1 MNKFNWQKL
10 FPHLIAI
17 AIFVIVAVIY
27 CKPVLQNKVLPQ
39 GDLAQWVGM
48 SKDQQN
54 YMDSNGHAPLWTNGM
69 FSGMPGYVILG
80 YSNNYIAPYFINAIS
95 LFLPS
100 PINFFF
106 LACICFYFLAQVF
119 KVNPWVS
126 IIGALMYAYATY
138 NPIII
143 SVGHVTKMYSIAFMP
158 GIIASIQLIYN
169 KKYWVGAALTALFT
183 AALVA
188 ENHYQIIYYTIIII
202 AFMGVAFII
211 RMVKEKNFK
220 QMITAICF
228 ALMAGV
234 IGAATSAV
242 SLLPNYEYSK
252 ETIRGGSDLMAHAS
266 DSTKSSTG
274 LDEDYA
280 FSYSLYKSEPFVML
294 VPGMFGGSSGN
305 EEIKQEKSKA
315 IAALQEMPQELAQ
328 QLGYPRYYWG
338 GINGVGTSGPPYAG
352 AIVCFLAVLGFVILD
367 NKYRWWMLSC
377 CALTIIMS
385 WGGYFKSFNGFL
397 LEYLPM
403 YNKFRAPSMIIVVP
417 TLLLGLA
424 ATLALDK
431 IVFRIKDKKAFLETF
446 KKAVYIMLG
455 IFAFLLFLY
464 FSFDFTS
471 QQDSYILQQVNKLE
485 DQIKT
490 PVLKFLNALQEDRK
504 SLYLTD
510 LFRSFVYIAIA
521 ASILWLFLKDK
532 VKTNIVLLVIGIF
545 SFIDLMAIDVKY
557 LNNDQYIDKEEYEN
571 IFVPTKADQQILAD
585 KSFYRVLDLRHG
597 GLSGAFNE
605 GALTAYFHHSIG
617 GYHPAKL
624 SIYQDLIENHLLKFP
639 NCLPV
644 LNMLNTKYIITENDV
659 AQLNTAAL
667 GNAWFVQNVQYT
679 NSPKETMDA
688 LTNFNPAQ
696 TVLVENTFK
705 NVIQQPS
712 SYDSSANIHLISN
725 RHDTVTYTSVSKVKM
740 PAVFSEVYYSEGWN
754 AYIDGKKTDYA
765 KVDYVLRGMMIPAGT
780 HTIEFRFEP
789 ESFALGWKITAY
801 SSILILLLCIISIFF
816 YFKENKKQKITAH
829 T

>member
-252 ETIRGGSDLMAHAS
+252 ETIRGGSDLIAHAS

-385 WGGYFKSFNGFL
+385 WGGYFKSFNGLL

-417 TLLLGLA
+417 TLLLGLS

-431 IVFRIKDKKAFLETF
+431 IIFRIKDKKSIIEKY
-446 KKAVYIMLG
+446 KKAIYIMLG

-464 FSFDFTS
+464 FNFDFTS

-510 LFRSFVYIAIA
+510 LMRSLFFVVIA

-571 IFVPTKADQQILAD
+571 IFVPTKADQQILTD

-624 SIYQDLIENHLLKFP
+624 SIYQDLIENQLLKFP

-679 NSPKETMDA
+679 KGPKETMDA

-696 TVLVENTFK
+696 TVLVEQSFK
-705 NVIQQPS
+705 NVIHQPGVF
-712 SYDSSANIHLISN
+712 DSTATIQLISN
-725 RHDTVTYTSVSKVKM
+725 RHDTVTYKSVSKVEM

-765 KVDYVLRGMMIPAGT
+765 KVDYVLRGMMIPSGT

-816 YFKENKKQKITAH
+816 YFKENKKRKITVH

>member
-95 LFLPS
+95 LFLPA

-106 LACICFYFLAQVF
+106 IACICFYFLAQVF

-158 GIIASIQLIYN
+158 GILASIQLIYN
-169 KKYWVGAALTALFT
+169 KKYWIGAALTALFT

-211 RMVKEKNFK
+211 RMVKEKTYK

-252 ETIRGGSDLMAHAS
+252 ETIRGGSDLIAHAS
-266 DSTKSSTG
+266 DSTKNSTG

-305 EEIKQEKSKA
+305 EEIKQNKSKA

-385 WGGYFKSFNGFL
+385 WGGYFKSFNGLL

-417 TLLLGLA
+417 TLLLGLM

-431 IVFRIKDKKAFLETF
+431 IIFNIKDKKAFLETF

-455 IFAFLLFLY
+455 IFAFLIFLY

-471 QQDSYILQQVNKLE
+471 QQDSYILQQVNKLD
-485 DQIKT
+485 DQIKA
-490 PVLKFLNALQEDRK
+490 PVIKFLNALQEDRR

-510 LFRSFVYIAIA
+510 LLRSFIYIAIA
-521 ASILWLFLKDK
+521 ASMLWLFLKDK
-532 VKTNIVLLVIGIF
+532 IKTNVVLLVIGIF

-557 LNNDQYIDKEEYEN
+557 LNNDQYIDKDEYEN
-571 IFVPTKADQQILAD
+571 IFVPTKTDQQILTD

-605 GALTAYFHHSIG
+605 GALSAYFHHSIG

-624 SIYQDLIENHLLKFP
+624 SIYQDLIENQLLKFP

-667 GNAWFVQNVQYT
+667 GNAWFVKNVQYT
-679 NSPKETMDA
+679 NGPKATMDA
-688 LTNFNPAQ
+688 LTNFNPSE
-696 TVLVENTFK
+696 TVLVEQTSK
-705 NVIQQPS
+705 NIIRQPAAF
-712 SYDSSANIHLISN
+712 DSSASVQMISN
-725 RHDTVTYTSVSKVKM
+725 RHDTVTYKSESKVEM
-740 PAVFSEVYYSEGWN
+740 PMVFSEVYYSEGWN
-754 AYIDGKKTDYA
+754 AFIDGKKTDYA
-765 KVDYVLRGMMIPAGT
+765 KVDYVLRGMMIPAGS

-801 SSILILLLCIISIFF
+801 SSILILLLCIISIFY
-816 YFKENKKQKITAH
+816 YFKENRKQKITVH